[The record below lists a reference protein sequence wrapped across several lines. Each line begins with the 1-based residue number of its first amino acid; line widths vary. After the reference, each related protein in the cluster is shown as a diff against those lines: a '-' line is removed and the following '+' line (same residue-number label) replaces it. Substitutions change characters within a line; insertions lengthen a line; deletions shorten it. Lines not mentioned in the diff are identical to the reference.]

1 MSSWFGG
8 GGAAP
13 PQTAQLDSAKIEME
27 ARPGVRR
34 CLGARRRETSCDDAR
49 SQMMTDLF
57 NKMSSVCQRKCIA
70 SVREA
75 ELHVG
80 EMSCID
86 RCVGKYLQAHEEVG
100 RVLKKV
106 EADMKRQQE
115 AQETIARSM
124 GS

>member
-1 MSSWFGG
+1 MRLSFISRGGVVRSVSLFDASMSWFS

-13 PQTAQLDSAKIEME
+13 APSAQLENARIEME
-27 ARPGVRR
+27 
-34 CLGARRRETSCDDAR
+34 
-49 SQMMTDLF
+49 MMTDLF

>member
-1 MSSWFGG
+1 MSWFRGG
-8 GGAAP
+8 SSTTPAADARL
-13 PQTAQLDSAKIEME
+13 TAAKIEME
-27 ARPGVRR
+27 
-34 CLGARRRETSCDDAR
+34 
-49 SQMMTDLF
+49 MMTDLF

-106 EADMKRQQE
+106 EADMKRQQDCLLY
-115 AQETIARSM
+115 TSPSPRDS
-124 GS
+124 

>member
-1 MSSWFGG
+1 MSWFR
-8 GGAAP
+8 GGASSTPAADARL
-13 PQTAQLDSAKIEME
+13 TAAKIEME
-27 ARPGVRR
+27 
-34 CLGARRRETSCDDAR
+34 
-49 SQMMTDLF
+49 MMTDLF

-100 RVLKKV
+100 SCLLYTSPSPR
-106 EADMKRQQE
+106 DR
-115 AQETIARSM
+115 
-124 GS
+124 G

>member
-1 MSSWFGG
+1 MSWFRGG
-8 GGAAP
+8 SSTSPAADARL
-13 PQTAQLDSAKIEME
+13 TAAKIEME
-27 ARPGVRR
+27 
-34 CLGARRRETSCDDAR
+34 
-49 SQMMTDLF
+49 MMTDLF

-100 RVLKKV
+100 LPDTGNTFPLADARHLV
-106 EADMKRQQE
+106 E
-115 AQETIARSM
+115 
-124 GS
+124 

>member
-1 MSSWFGG
+1 MLVHLSARIRTLSPVESTRTAYR
-8 GGAAP
+8 AAATSP
-13 PQTAQLDSAKIEME
+13 AADARLTAAKIEME
-27 ARPGVRR
+27 
-34 CLGARRRETSCDDAR
+34 
-49 SQMMTDLF
+49 MMTDLF

>member
-1 MSSWFGG
+1 MSWFRGG
-8 GGAAP
+8 SSTTPAADARL
-13 PQTAQLDSAKIEME
+13 TAAKIEME
-27 ARPGVRR
+27 
-34 CLGARRRETSCDDAR
+34 
-49 SQMMTDLF
+49 MMTDLF

-70 SVREA
+70 SVRES